1 MKARILII
9 EDVKELA
16 DLVALYLAKEGMETF
31 WAETAEIA
39 LERIESWTPDL
50 VILDINLPGMD
61 GFQFLD
67 RFRKSHETPVLIVS
81 ARTADEDIIAGLGY
95 GADEFVSKPFS
106 PRVLVARVRALIR
119 RAEGSQGQAEG
130 EESVRFG
137 PFTLL
142 TNSCILKKGNERIP
156 LSAREYEVLS
166 FLAAN
171 PGRPLSPETIYNAVW
186 KNAYGDMTAVAVYI
200 QRLRKKIE
208 DDPSSPRY
216 IETVF
221 GMGYRFCLDATG
233 AAERASDKTT
243 PPKEE

>member
-16 DLVALYLAKEGMETF
+16 DLVALYLAKEGMETMH
-31 WAETAEIA
+31 AETAEIA
-39 LERIESWTPDL
+39 LAALESWNPDL
-50 VILDINLPGMD
+50 IILDINLPGMD
-61 GFQFLD
+61 GFEFLE
-67 RFRKSHETPVLIVS
+67 RFRKTHTTPVLIVS
-81 ARTADEDIIAGLGY
+81 ARTADEDVIAGLGY

-119 RAEGSQGQAEG
+119 RTQGSQGQGDG
-130 EESVRFG
+130 EDTVAFG

-142 TNSCILKKGNERIP
+142 VSSCILKKASERIA
-156 LSAREYEVLS
+156 LSAKEYEVLS
-166 FLAAN
+166 FLASN
-171 PGRPLSPETIYNAVW
+171 PGKPLSPETIYNAVW

-208 DDPSSPRY
+208 DDPANPRY

-221 GMGYRFCLDATG
+221 GMGYRFCLEAQDTPG
-233 AAERASDKTT
+233 ER
-243 PPKEE
+243 E